1 MYLPGAPADMLWNK
15 QVTPASMF
23 GINPG
28 AARGGAGAAL
38 PPTSVG
44 AGDGAFVPWSP
55 DSPTFWAVALIVLT
69 VAGVTGA
76 SVRVRAFK
84 RSAEAKLGDD

>member
-1 MYLPGAPADMLWNK
+1 MLWNK
-15 QVTPASMF
+15 QVTPSAMF
-23 GINPG
+23 GIRPG
-28 AARGGAGAAL
+28 AAGGGAGAAL

-55 DSPTFWAVALIVLT
+55 DSASFWVIGFIALT
-69 VAGVTGA
+69 VIGVTGA

-84 RSAEAKLGDD
+84 RSAEVKLGDD